1 MIDEIA
7 FQTNL
12 LALNAS
18 VEAARAGE
26 QGKGF
31 SVVASEVRELAQ
43 RSADAAKKIKELV
56 SENIDKVEVS
66 FNSSQDSHQ
75 RLENILDNIS
85 EVNTMMHN
93 LNDATRQQS
102 TSISEVNSAVSNLDR
117 STQQNTS
124 MLEQMSQD
132 MSKLEGSTKEVSN
145 RLSFFKLKQ
154 EQ

>member
-1 MIDEIA
+1 MLSA
-7 FQTNL
+7 L
-12 LALNAS
+12 LT
-18 VEAARAGE
+18 
-26 QGKGF
+26 Q
-31 SVVASEVRELAQ
+31 Q
-43 RSADAAKKIKELV
+43 KKIKELV
-56 SENIDKVEVS
+56 SENIDKVEIS

-75 RLENILDNIS
+75 RLENIQYNIS
-85 EVNTMMHN
+85 EVNSMMHN